1 MRQIPTLTDEHGYI
15 ERFTG
20 RYPGQIVD
28 RKAELLGKTAKKWD
42 IPNKKTEK
50 GSLYYL
56 KKRLK

>member
-1 MRQIPTLTDEHGYI
+1 MTDEHGYI

-42 IPNKKTEK
+42 MPNKKNGKRQPLLLEK
-50 GSLYYL
+50 AP
-56 KKRLK
+56 KIEKM